1 MVIVSSCFCLISE
14 YCMENEL
21 EIPKESFEQV
31 QLTLILPSNLIAVQ
45 LPLRSKLIKSIYDR
59 LKVSAV
65 FLGEVACMAS
75 LGSAHGTALVFN
87 FDSEGVEIAAVN
99 DFALVTTAVDYFGK
113 PLDLHTELAK
123 LIKVPN
129 LKELLAS
136 FDPAN
141 ELSKETD
148 VKFTLD
154 NRTIPLSTFHEAFQN
169 VFVNQRNSEGLN
181 FLDVIETVVDR
192 VDPDRRSITL
202 NHLILNG
209 IFPLP
214 YPLLVSCLH
223 SALASSPLMAV
234 SDYPADTQPAVM
246 AFRSIPDYYIEIKET
261 GRESIAWFG
270 ASLAGKYAHSDS
282 KTFIIPKTQQ
292 QAQ

>member
-1 MVIVSSCFCLISE
+1 
-14 YCMENEL
+14 MEKEL

-31 QLTLILPSNLIAVQ
+31 QLTLILPSNLIAIQ

-65 FLGEVACMAS
+65 FLGEVACMAA

-99 DFALVTTAVDYFGK
+99 DFSLITPAVDYFAK
-113 PLDLHTELAK
+113 SLDLHSELAK
-123 LIKVPN
+123 SINVQNVKA
-129 LKELLAS
+129 LLAS

-141 ELSKETD
+141 DLSKENE

-154 NRTIPLSTFHEAFQN
+154 NRTIPLNTFHE
-169 VFVNQRNSEGLN
+169 VFKNIFINQRNSEGLN

-214 YPLLVSCLH
+214 YPLLVSCIH
-223 SALASSPLMAV
+223 STLSSSPLMAV
-234 SDYPADTQPAVM
+234 SDYPADTQPSVM
-246 AFRSIPDYYIEIKET
+246 AFRSIPDYYIDIKET

-270 ASLAGKYAHSDS
+270 ASLTGKYAHSDS
-282 KTFIIPKTQQ
+282 KTFIIPKSHQQ
-292 QAQ
+292 QQQQLQQ